1 MDLVQVSRVAAA
13 VERRGQRFTRRIL
26 AREEVQTRPQNVALA
41 VWIASCFA
49 AKEACL
55 KALGT
60 GWASGVA
67 FPQVRVGE
75 NGTLSL
81 HGQALDRA
89 KRIGVGKAHCSM
101 KVEGDMVAAL
111 VMLVG

>member
-1 MDLVQVSRVAAA
+1 MQVSRVAAA
-13 VERRGQRFTRRIL
+13 VERRGERFTRRIL
-26 AREEVQTRPQNVALA
+26 AGEEVLGRPENVASS

-67 FPQVRVGE
+67 FPQIRVGN

-81 HGQALDRA
+81 HGPALDRA
-89 KRIGVGKAHCSM
+89 KQLGVGRAHFSM
-101 KVEGDMVAAL
+101 TVEGDLVAAL